1 MGDRKQKKSFPV
13 LCRCLHMKIE
23 VFSKANWS
31 DFIHDG
37 KKGLDKND

>member
-1 MGDRKQKKSFPV
+1 
-13 LCRCLHMKIE
+13 MKIE

-37 KKGLDKND
+37 INDLAKND